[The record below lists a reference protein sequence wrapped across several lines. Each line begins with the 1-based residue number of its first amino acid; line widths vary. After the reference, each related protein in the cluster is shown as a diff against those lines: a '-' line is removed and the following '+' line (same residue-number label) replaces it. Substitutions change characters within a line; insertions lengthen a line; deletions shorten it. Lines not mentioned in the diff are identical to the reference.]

1 MCFYYPLCA
10 SVVMRGLV
18 ELDAKCGG
26 RRFTRGVALGHN
38 SEVVCSSPLVFP
50 ELHLAI
56 RVIQDVCLPTPH
68 GLGTL
73 VGHCRLQ
80 SKVYIVQ
87 ADATN
92 PDNCM
97 YVGGRRGF
105 APSRLQ
111 LTNSASYSRLDDDTG
126 AAGAGGASAGVVA
139 AAGASSDDGAGED
152 ALLYSPEWLS
162 SSGVDVEGMDLAMT
176 AIMQSGHPEVRQQR
190 SGL

>member
-1 MCFYYPLCA
+1 MCSYSPLCA

-26 RRFTRGVALGHN
+26 GRLTRGVSLSHN
-38 SEVVCSSPLVFP
+38 SEVVCSSRLVFP
-50 ELHLAI
+50 ELHVAI
-56 RVIQDVCLPTPH
+56 RVLQDVCLPTPH

-126 AAGAGGASAGVVA
+126 AAGAGSASAGVVA
-139 AAGASSDDGAGED
+139 AVRGWPVCVGQTRHCVCTRLWWASLSVAWQHLNRSRVRLVNVVVPVVGNDGHD
-152 ALLYSPEWLS
+152 
-162 SSGVDVEGMDLAMT
+162 
-176 AIMQSGHPEVRQQR
+176 
-190 SGL
+190 